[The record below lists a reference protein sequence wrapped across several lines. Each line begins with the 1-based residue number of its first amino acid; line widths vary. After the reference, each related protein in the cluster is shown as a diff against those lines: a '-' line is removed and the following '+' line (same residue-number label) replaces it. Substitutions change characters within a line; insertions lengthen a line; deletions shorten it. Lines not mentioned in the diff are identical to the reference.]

1 MSALARRSHCVFGV
15 VALLGVFLLSSA
27 HLSGQ
32 ITSGSVFGSVRDTS
46 GAVIPGA
53 TVVLVSVS
61 RGTEIETTTN
71 ENGNFT
77 FPNALGDTYTVRV
90 SMDGFKTLERP
101 NVPVSPGERV
111 VVPALVIELG
121 ALNETITVT
130 GDAPMIQAQSGERSF
145 TVNTEA
151 VQNLP
156 ISQRSFAALTALTP
170 GVVGT
175 NRLGG
180 GGQNNV
186 MQDGVS
192 TMDTGSNGGNGM
204 LQLNPDAI
212 AEVRVLSQA
221 YQAEYGRSSGLQ
233 ISAVS
238 KSGTNQFR
246 GSMYDIERNSDW
258 NSISWEN
265 LKNGDPKTVSRE
277 RDFGYTIGGPIGKP
291 GGQNK
296 LFFFYSHEF
305 RPRKTSGAINRF
317 RVPTA
322 LERKGDFSET
332 RDNNGNLFNLIRDA
346 STGLPCT
353 AANTS
358 GCFRDGGVLGRIP
371 QDRLYQLGL
380 NVLNIWPL
388 PNTTGL
394 NYNLEL
400 ARPVIDNL
408 TQQPL
413 LRIDYQVSS
422 RMRILGK
429 YASQRQRVFVTPG
442 TIPGFNDITT
452 KHPFIHHFAVT
463 ADYALTPTMFVEATY
478 GMIQNRL
485 TGGGAGGVLVN
496 DSANRNNIGLGN
508 FPLLFPDANIVDPRY
523 YAYGT
528 LEQYDTP
535 LYVDGRIML
544 PPVFQWGNRVSNAPP
559 NLLFPGWV
567 NINRTQDFSISTTK
581 LAGRHTLKAGFYL
594 NHSYKAQNLG
604 IGGSLPFNGQVDFGQ
619 DSNNPLDA
627 GFGYANAALGVFSS
641 FSQQSRFVEGNY
653 LYNNIEGYIQDNWKV
668 SDRLTLDYGLR
679 FTHQQPQ
686 YDAFLQTSNFLH
698 EQWQLSQ
705 APLLYGAGCP
715 GASPC
720 STGTRQA
727 RDPRTGQLLGPNTAV
742 AIGTLVPG
750 SGNLMNGIFP
760 AGEGIAKEGYEW
772 PALAVAPR
780 FGMAYDVSGTQKLV
794 LRGGLGLF
802 FDRPEGNSIYNMVAN
817 PPHSTASTVRYAQL
831 QTLGSAG
838 VTTQAAPQM
847 FTFWYDSKLPSSFQW
862 NTGAQMMLPWSAAL
876 DVSYVGQRG
885 FNLIRSQEATPT
897 GNNAHDLNA
906 VDFGAAY
913 LPQNQDPTQ
922 AANAVPG
929 ATALTTD
936 LLRSYRGLGAI
947 NVMWG
952 RTWNEYH
959 SVQASL
965 NRRFRDG
972 LQFGLNY
979 TLGLSYTGN
988 TITPLRLQHAADGSF
1003 SIRADQAEADRLLQD
1018 TGLRRHVVK
1027 GSFVWDMPDIERS
1040 GGLSNAVAT
1049 IANDWQLSSVL
1060 TAGSGSTYDVSY
1072 SYQTAGANVNLT
1084 GSPSYAARVR
1094 IVGDP
1099 GSGCSSNQYGQFN
1112 TAAFA
1117 GPNYGSLGLE
1127 SGRNYLTGCPDKTLD
1142 FAIARNFRLGGSRTA
1157 QFRIDL
1163 FNAFNTVVIDGRVT
1177 QLQLTN
1183 PTTQVVRNNQYNADG
1198 SVNAERLTPR
1208 TAGFGAANGAQDMRS
1223 VQIQLRFQF

>member
-1 MSALARRSHCVFGV
+1 MGASSRRRVLLCFTFALA
-15 VALLGVFLLSSA
+15 LSIASTSTLA
-27 HLSGQ
+27 Q
-32 ITSGSVFGSVRDTS
+32 VTSGSVFGSVRDIS

-53 TVVLVSVS
+53 TVTLISNS
-61 RGTEIETTTN
+61 RGTSVDTTTN
-71 ENGNFT
+71 ENGDFT

-90 SMDGFKTLERP
+90 TMDGFKTLERP

-145 TVNTEA
+145 TVTTEA

-156 ISQRSFAALTALTP
+156 IANRSFAALTGLTP

-246 GSMYDIERNSDW
+246 GSIYDIERNSDW
-258 NSISWEN
+258 NSISWAAM
-265 LKNGDPKTVSRE
+265 KNGDPKPVSRE

-291 GGQNK
+291 GGQNR
-296 LFFFYSHEF
+296 LFFFYAHEY

-322 LERKGDFSET
+322 LERKGDFSES

-346 STGLPCT
+346 STGMPCT

-358 GCFRDGGVLGRIP
+358 GCFQDGGVLGRIP
-371 QDRLYQLGL
+371 QDRLYALGL
-380 NVLNIWPL
+380 NVLNVWPL

-408 TQQPL
+408 IQQPL
-413 LRIDYQVSS
+413 VRIDYQVSS

-429 YASQRQRVFVTPG
+429 YASQRQRVFTTPG

-452 KHPFIHHFAVT
+452 KHPFIHHFAIT

-485 TGGGAGGVLVN
+485 TGGGSGGVLMT
-496 DSANRNNIGLGN
+496 DASNRNNIGLGN
-508 FPLLFPDANIVDPRY
+508 FPLLYPDANIVDPRY
-523 YAYGT
+523 YAYET
-528 LEQYDTP
+528 LGQYDTP
-535 LYVDGRIML
+535 MYADGRIML
-544 PPVFQWGNRVSNAPP
+544 PPVFDWGSRIANAPP
-559 NLLFPGWV
+559 NLLYPGWV
-567 NINRTQDFSISTTK
+567 NINRTQDFSISATK

-594 NHSYKAQNLG
+594 NHSYKAQNRETFPVTG
-604 IGGSLPFNGQVDFGQ
+604 RVDFGQ

-627 GFGYANAALGVFSS
+627 GFGFANAALGTFSS
-641 FSQQSRFVEGNY
+641 YSQQSSYVEGNY

-668 SDRLTLDYGLR
+668 NDRLTLDYGMR

-686 YDAFLQTSNFLH
+686 YDAFLQASNFLP
-698 EQWQLSQ
+698 ERWSLSE
-705 APLLYGAGCP
+705 APVLYAPGCAGRAPCP
-715 GASPC
+715 TSA
-720 STGTRQA
+720 RQA
-727 RDPRTGQLLGPNTAV
+727 IDPLTGNSLGPNSGI
-742 AIGTLVPG
+742 AIGTIVPN
-750 SGNLMNGIFP
+750 SGNRLNGIFQ
-760 AGEGIAKEGYEW
+760 AGQGIAKENYVW
-772 PALAVAPR
+772 PKLALAPR
-780 FGMAYDVSGTQKLV
+780 FGMAYDVTGMQKLI

-802 FDRPEGNSIYNMVAN
+802 FDRPEGNSIYNQIAN
-817 PPHSTASTVRYAQL
+817 PPHSQATTVRYAQL

-838 VTTQAAPQM
+838 LSTAAPPQM
-847 FTFWYDSKLPSSFQW
+847 SIFWYDSKLPSSFQW
-862 NTGAQMMLPWSAAL
+862 NSGVQMTLPWSSAI

-897 GNNAHDLNA
+897 GGNAHDLNA

-913 LPQNQDPTQ
+913 LPQNQDPTL
-922 AANAVPG
+922 NPSAVPG

-936 LLRSYRGLGAI
+936 LLRPYRGLGAL

-959 SVQASL
+959 SLQASF
-965 NRRFRDG
+965 NRRYRDG

-979 TLGLSYTGN
+979 TLGLSYKGN

-1003 SIRADQAEADRLLQD
+1003 SIRPDQAEADKLLED
-1018 TGLRRHVVK
+1018 TGLRRHTLK
-1027 GSFVWDMPDIERS
+1027 GSFVWDLPDLERD
-1040 GGLSNAVAT
+1040 GGVSKAVGLV
-1049 IANDWQLSSVL
+1049 ANDWQLSGVL
-1060 TAGSGSTYDVSY
+1060 TAGSGAPYDVSY
-1072 SYQTAGANVNLT
+1072 SYQTAGSNVNLT
-1084 GSPSYAARVR
+1084 GSPSYGARVR

-1112 TAAFA
+1112 TSAFA
-1117 GPNYGSLGLE
+1117 GPTYGSLGLE
-1127 SGRNYLTGCPDKTLD
+1127 SGRNYLNGCVDKTLD
-1142 FAIARNFRLGGSRTA
+1142 FAIARNFRMGGSRTA
-1157 QFRIDL
+1157 QFRVDL
-1163 FNAFNTVVIDGRVT
+1163 FNAFNAVVISNRVT

-1198 SVNAERLTPR
+1198 SLNQSRLTPR
-1208 TAGFGAANGAQDMRS
+1208 TAGFGAATAAQAMRS

>member
-1 MSALARRSHCVFGV
+1 MGASSRRSVLLFCTFVVMLCMAPTMALAQV
-15 VALLGVFLLSSA
+15 
-27 HLSGQ
+27 
-32 ITSGSVFGSVRDTS
+32 TSGSVFGSVRDTS

-53 TVVLVSVS
+53 TVVLISSS
-61 RGTEIETTTN
+61 RGTSVETSTN

-90 SMDGFKTLERP
+90 TMDGFKTLERP

-111 VVPALVIELG
+111 VVPTLVIELG
-121 ALNETITVT
+121 TLNETITVT

-145 TVNTEA
+145 TVTTEA

-156 ISQRSFAALTALTP
+156 IANRSFAALTGLTP

-238 KSGTNQFR
+238 KSGSNQFR
-246 GSMYDIERNSDW
+246 GSIYDVERNSNW
-258 NSISWEN
+258 NANSWEN
-265 LKNGDPKTVSRE
+265 LKNGDPKTVSKQ

-296 LFFFYSHEF
+296 LFFFYSHEY
-305 RPRKTSGAINRF
+305 RPRTTGGAISRF

-322 LERKGDFSET
+322 LERKGDFSES
-332 RDNNGNLFNLIRDA
+332 RDNNGNLFNLIRDP
-346 STGLPCT
+346 SRGLPCT

-358 GCFRDGGVLGRIP
+358 GCFQADGVLGRIP
-371 QDRLYQLGL
+371 QDRLYPLGL

-388 PNTTGL
+388 PNTQGL
-394 NYNLEL
+394 NYNLEI
-400 ARPVIDNL
+400 ARPLVDNL
-408 TQQPL
+408 IQQPMV
-413 LRIDYQVSS
+413 RIDYQVSS
-422 RMRILGK
+422 RMRLLGK
-429 YASQRQRVFVTPG
+429 YASQRQRVFITPG

-452 KHPFIHHFAVT
+452 KHPFIHHFAIT

-485 TGGGAGGVLVN
+485 TGGGSGGVLMTEA
-496 DSANRNNIGLGN
+496 SNRNNIGLGA
-508 FPLLFPDANIVDPRY
+508 FPLLYPDANIVDPRY
-523 YAYGT
+523 YAYDT
-528 LEQYDTP
+528 LAQYDTP
-535 LYVDGRIML
+535 MYVDGRIML
-544 PPVFQWGNRVSNAPP
+544 PPRFDWGSRIANAPP
-559 NLLFPGWV
+559 DLLYPGWV
-567 NINRTQDFSISTTK
+567 NINRTQDFAISATK

-594 NHSYKAQNLG
+594 NHSYKAQNRETFPVTG
-604 IGGSLPFNGQVDFGQ
+604 RVNFGQ

-627 GFGYANAALGVFSS
+627 GFGFANAALGTFSS
-641 FSQQSRFVEGNY
+641 YSQQSSYVEGNY

-668 SDRLTLDYGLR
+668 NDRLTLDYGVR

-686 YDAFLQTSNFLH
+686 YDAFLQASNFLPDRWSKS
-698 EQWQLSQ
+698 E
-705 APLLYGAGCP
+705 APVLYVPGCAGR
-715 GASPC
+715 APC
-720 STGTRQA
+720 STSARQA
-727 RDPRTGQLLGPNTAV
+727 IDPLTGNSLGPNSAI
-742 AIGTLVPG
+742 AIGTIVPN
-750 SGNLMNGIFP
+750 SGNTLNGIFQ
-760 AGEGIAKEGYEW
+760 AGQGIAKENYEW
-772 PALAVAPR
+772 PALAIAPR
-780 FGMAYDVSGTQKLV
+780 FGMAYDITGMQKFIV
-794 LRGGLGLF
+794 RGGLGLF
-802 FDRPEGNSIYNMVAN
+802 FDRPEGNSIYNQIAN
-817 PPHSTASTVRYAQL
+817 PPHSQATTVRYAQL

-838 VTTQAAPQM
+838 LTTSAPPQM
-847 FTFWYDSKLPSSFQW
+847 SIFWYDSKLPSSFQW
-862 NTGAQMMLPWSAAL
+862 NSGVQMMLPWSSAI

-897 GNNAHDLNA
+897 GGNAHDLNA

-913 LPQNQDPTQ
+913 LPQNQDPTL
-922 AANAVPG
+922 AASSIPG
-929 ATALTTD
+929 ATAVTTD
-936 LLRSYRGLGAI
+936 LLRPYRGLGALQ
-947 NVMWG
+947 VMWG

-959 SVQASL
+959 SMQASF
-965 NRRFRDG
+965 NRRYRDG

-979 TLGLSYTGN
+979 TLGLSYKGN

-1003 SIRADQAEADRLLQD
+1003 SIRSDQAEADKLLED
-1018 TGLRRHVVK
+1018 TGLRRHTVK
-1027 GSFVWDMPDIERS
+1027 GSFVWDLPDVSRD
-1040 GGLSNAVAT
+1040 GGLSKAIAT
-1049 IANDWQLSSVL
+1049 VANDWQLSGVL
-1060 TAGSGSTYDVSY
+1060 TAGSGATYDVSY
-1072 SYQTAGANVNLT
+1072 SYQTAGSNVNLT

-1117 GPNYGSLGLE
+1117 GPTYGSLGLE
-1127 SGRNYLTGCPDKTLD
+1127 SGRNYLSGCPDRTVD

-1157 QFRIDL
+1157 QFRVDL
-1163 FNAFNTVVIDGRVT
+1163 FNAFNTVIFDSRIT

-1198 SVNAERLTPR
+1198 SLNQARLTPR
-1208 TAGFGAANGAQDMRS
+1208 TAGFGAANGAQNMRS

>member
-1 MSALARRSHCVFGV
+1 MAATSAFTQV
-15 VALLGVFLLSSA
+15 
-27 HLSGQ
+27 
-32 ITSGSVFGSVRDTS
+32 TSGSVFGSVRDVS

-53 TVVLVSVS
+53 TVVLISSS
-61 RGTEIETTTN
+61 RGTSVETTTN
-71 ENGNFT
+71 ENGDFT

-90 SMDGFKTLERP
+90 TMDGFKTLERP

-121 ALNETITVT
+121 TLNETITVT

-145 TVNTEA
+145 TVTTEA

-156 ISQRSFAALTALTP
+156 IANRSFAALTGLTP

-246 GSMYDIERNSDW
+246 GSIYDIERNSDW
-258 NSISWEN
+258 NSISWAAM
-265 LKNGDPKTVSRE
+265 KNGDPKPVSRE

-296 LFFFYSHEF
+296 LFFFYAHEY

-322 LERKGDFSET
+322 LERKGDFSES

-346 STGLPCT
+346 STGMPCT

-371 QDRLYQLGL
+371 QDRLYDLGL
-380 NVLNIWPL
+380 NVLNVWPL

-408 TQQPL
+408 IQQPL
-413 LRIDYQVSS
+413 VRIDYQVSS
-422 RMRILGK
+422 RMRLLGK
-429 YASQRQRVFVTPG
+429 YASQRQRVFITPG

-452 KHPFIHHFAVT
+452 KHPFIHHFAIT

-485 TGGGAGGVLVN
+485 TGGGSGGVLMT
-496 DSANRNNIGLGN
+496 DASNRNNIGLGN
-508 FPLLFPDANIVDPRY
+508 FPLLYPDANIVDPRY
-523 YAYGT
+523 YAYET
-528 LEQYDTP
+528 LAQYDTP
-535 LYVDGRIML
+535 MYADGRIML
-544 PPVFQWGNRVSNAPP
+544 PPVFDWGSRIANAPP
-559 NLLFPGWV
+559 NLLYPGWV
-567 NINRTQDFSISTTK
+567 NINRTQDFSISATK

-594 NHSYKAQNLG
+594 NHSYKAQNRETFPVTG
-604 IGGSLPFNGQVDFGQ
+604 RVNFGQ

-627 GFGYANAALGVFSS
+627 GFGFANAALGTFNSY
-641 FSQQSRFVEGNY
+641 SQQSSYVEGNY

-668 SDRLTLDYGLR
+668 NDRLTLDYGMR

-686 YDAFLQTSNFLH
+686 YDAFLQASNFLPDR
-698 EQWQLSQ
+698 WSQ
-705 APLLYGAGCP
+705 SEAPVLYVPGCAGR
-715 GASPC
+715 APC
-720 STGTRQA
+720 ATSARQA
-727 RDPRTGQLLGPNTAV
+727 IDPLTGNSLGPNSAI
-742 AIGTLVPG
+742 AIGTIVPN
-750 SGNLMNGIFP
+750 SGNRLNGIFQ
-760 AGEGIAKEGYEW
+760 AGQGIAKENYVW
-772 PALAVAPR
+772 PKLALAPR
-780 FGMAYDVSGTQKLV
+780 FGMAYDVTGMQKLIV
-794 LRGGLGLF
+794 RGGLGLF
-802 FDRPEGNSIYNMVAN
+802 FDRPEGNSIYNQIAN
-817 PPHSTASTVRYAQL
+817 PPHSQATTVRYAQL

-838 VTTQAAPQM
+838 LSTAAPPQM
-847 FTFWYDSKLPSSFQW
+847 SIFWYDSELPSSFQW
-862 NTGAQMMLPWSAAL
+862 NSGVQMTLPWSSAI

-897 GNNAHDLNA
+897 GGNAHDLNA

-913 LPQNQDPTQ
+913 LPQNQDPTL
-922 AANAVPG
+922 NPSSVPG
-929 ATALTTD
+929 ATAVTTD
-936 LLRSYRGLGAI
+936 LLRPYRGLGAL

-959 SVQASL
+959 SLQASF
-965 NRRFRDG
+965 NRRYRDG

-979 TLGLSYTGN
+979 TLGLSYKGN

-1003 SIRADQAEADRLLQD
+1003 SIRADQAEADKLLED
-1018 TGLRRHVVK
+1018 TGLRRHTLK
-1027 GSFVWDMPDIERS
+1027 GSFVWDLPDLERD
-1040 GGLSNAVAT
+1040 GGVARAVGLV
-1049 IANDWQLSSVL
+1049 ANDWQLSGVL
-1060 TAGSGSTYDVSY
+1060 TAGSGATYDVSY
-1072 SYQTAGANVNLT
+1072 SYQTAGSNVNLT
-1084 GSPSYAARVR
+1084 GSPSYGARVR

-1117 GPNYGSLGLE
+1117 GPTYGSLGLE
-1127 SGRNYLTGCPDKTLD
+1127 SGRNYLNGCVDKTLD
-1142 FAIARNFRLGGSRTA
+1142 FAIARNFRIGGSRTA
-1157 QFRIDL
+1157 QFRVDL
-1163 FNAFNTVVIDGRVT
+1163 FNAFNAVVISNRVT

-1183 PTTQVVRNNQYNADG
+1183 PTAQAVRNNQYNADG
-1198 SVNAERLTPR
+1198 SLNQQRLTPR
-1208 TAGFGAANGAQDMRS
+1208 TAGFGAATAAQGMRS